1 MLKHIIIIVISVYF
15 QKILIQSS
23 IVNFFKCLILSL
35 FSEITG
41 GYSRFLYINI
51 LMPKVWFCRDTTTKK
66 NLTESVCIFEKFVIV
81 SLFLS
86 KKIHLT
92 FKIKKRNENL
102 ECFMI
107 LKLLSM
113 MTQVLE
119 GILILLRIERIIIY
133 FFFMLH

>member
-1 MLKHIIIIVISVYF
+1 
-15 QKILIQSS
+15 
-23 IVNFFKCLILSL
+23 
-35 FSEITG
+35 
-41 GYSRFLYINI
+41 
-51 LMPKVWFCRDTTTKK
+51 MPKVLYCKDTTKK
-66 NLTESVCIFEKFVIV
+66 ILRDSVSIFKKFVIV

-113 MTQVLE
+113 MTQMLE
-119 GILILLRIERIIIY
+119 GILILLRIERIIDLDMNID
-133 FFFMLH
+133 